1 MKIIGFNYDMLIS
14 SMCFLDNEIIK
25 FAAPEE
31 RFSREKNTRKFPAQ
45 TINFLKKK
53 QHFDFSKID
62 YFASSMNPGVYFN
75 KFNPLISNNRKY
87 FAEHLIS
94 FPDNILNNVKNR
106 DLLESQHIKQDFIF
120 KDLKKSFFYI
130 NHHDSHA
137 ANAFYSSGFKKSLT
151 FVIDLQGEISSLTI
165 YLCKMGKFEKIHEIQ
180 YPNSIGMLYAS
191 ITEFLGF
198 KANSDEWKVMAL
210 SNYRKVSEKYYK
222 IFREK
227 IINYDDKGNY
237 KINLHLFNGYYPSK
251 PNLYSGAL
259 ISILGKPLQSK
270 SIPDV
275 KTLEIAHALQRV
287 TEEII
292 NSMIRYYSKKFKVN
306 NICLSGGVFMNC
318 LMNGRISR
326 TNTNLNF
333 YIPFAP
339 DDSGNSI
346 GSAIYLK
353 YNILKKNKLIKNL
366 KNPYLGISFSDDE
379 IVNEL
384 KKYKLNYIKSKK
396 VEKLCAEYLFKN
408 QIVGWFQGK
417 AEFGQRALGNR
428 SILANPLNPK
438 MKDILNSVIKY
449 RENFRPFAPSIIEDN
464 AIKYFDINK
473 KEKIYYME
481 KIFNLKKKY
490 RKIFYSIC
498 NKDGSSRLHLVNK
511 NNNSKFYNLLLEFE
525 KISKHPILINTSF
538 NIKDEPIVNT
548 VPDAIKTFFSCGLD
562 KLIINNYIV
571 SK

>member
-25 FAAPEE
+25 FATPEE
-31 RFSREKNTRKFPAQ
+31 RFSREKNTRKFPAHA
-45 TINFLKKK
+45 INFLKKK
-53 QHFDFSKID
+53 YNLNFSKID
-62 YFASSMNPGVYFN
+62 YFASSINPGVYFN
-75 KFNPLISNNRKY
+75 KFNPLISNNRKH

-94 FPDNILNNVKNR
+94 FPDHTLNNIKNR
-106 DLLESQHIKQDFIF
+106 DRLESEHVKQDFIF
-120 KDLKKSFFYI
+120 KDLKKTFFYI
-130 NHHDSHA
+130 NHHDAHA

-151 FVIDLQGEISSLTI
+151 FVIDLQGEISSISI
-165 YLCKMGKFEKIHEIQ
+165 YVCKKGKFEKIHEIQ
-180 YPNSIGMLYAS
+180 YPNSIGMLYAT

-198 KANSDEWKVMAL
+198 RANSDEWKVMAL
-210 SNYRKVSEKYYK
+210 SNYKKVSEKYYK
-222 IFREK
+222 IFRKK
-227 IINYDDKGNY
+227 IINYDDSGNY
-237 KINLHLFNGYYPSK
+237 NINLHLFNGYYPSK
-251 PNLYSGAL
+251 PNLYNKNL

-270 SIPDV
+270 SIPDL
-275 KTLEIAHALQRV
+275 KTLEISYALQRV

-292 NSMIRYYSKKFKVN
+292 NSMIRYYSKKFKLN

-318 LMNGRISR
+318 LMNGRISIK
-326 TNTNLNF
+326 NPNLNF

-346 GSAIYLK
+346 GAAAYLK
-353 YNILKKNKLIKNL
+353 YNILKNNKLIRNL
-366 KNPYLGISFSDDE
+366 KDPYLGISFSDEE
-379 IVNEL
+379 IVKEL
-384 KKYKLNYIKSKK
+384 KRYKLNYIKSKK

-408 QIVGWFQGK
+408 QIIGWFQDK

-438 MKDILNSVIKY
+438 MKDTLNSVIKY
-449 RENFRPFAPSIIEDN
+449 RENFRPFAPSIIEEH
-464 AIKYFDINK
+464 AIKYFDIDK

-490 RKIFYSIC
+490 RNKLNSIC

-511 NNNSKFYNLLLEFE
+511 DNNNKFYNLLLEFE
-525 KISKHPILINTSF
+525 KLSKYPILINTSF

-548 VPDAIKTFFSCGLD
+548 VTDAIRTFFSCGLD
-562 KLIINNYIV
+562 KLIINNYII